1 MISVFSIAF
10 IGLMFLA
17 AVATRFFLSRRRPML
32 VRTVWVL
39 LAVLPL
45 PGFAWWM
52 TFNSPGSGWGF
63 ALIAMFLTIA
73 LGLGIIGGLI
83 WYAVSARAPR

>member
-10 IGLMFLA
+10 IGLIFLA
-17 AVATRFFLSRRRPML
+17 AAVTRFFSNRRRPML
-32 VRTVWVL
+32 VRTVGVV
-39 LAVLPL
+39 LAVFPL

-63 ALIAMFLTIA
+63 ALIAMFLTVA
-73 LGLGIIGGLI
+73 LGLGTIGGLI